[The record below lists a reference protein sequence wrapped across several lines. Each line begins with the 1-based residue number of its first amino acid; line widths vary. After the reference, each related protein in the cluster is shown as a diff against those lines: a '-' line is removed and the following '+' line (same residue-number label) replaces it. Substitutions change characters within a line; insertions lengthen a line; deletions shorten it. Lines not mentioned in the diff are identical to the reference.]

1 MKRLVV
7 FSGEYPVLS
16 ETFVWRE
23 VQSLRTHGIELE
35 VATLRAAQI
44 PAKDVRPAKW
54 VLFNNGVFGA
64 LLDSLFALVSTPVR
78 SMSLLTFAFKL
89 AVKTSG
95 NLKNKLKIL
104 FQAVCAL
111 GLAKKVLAYK
121 PDWIHCHFAHASATY
136 AMLVAKYLG
145 IPWSFTG
152 HANDLFQRRIL
163 LEEKLKN
170 AAGVSCISHWHKE
183 FYTAL
188 VPEAEAKM
196 RVVRCGV
203 DIPEVSFAKDNSCF
217 TIIAVG
223 RLIEKKGFHILLEAC
238 RELDDI
244 NNLVINI
251 IGDGPENDR
260 LTALARELPINIQ
273 VNFRGA
279 LPHQQILTLVAE
291 SDLFVMPCVDD
302 KNGDRDGIP
311 VSMMEAMAAGVPVLS
326 GDLPAIRELIED
338 GVTGWIREAK
348 PSSIAL
354 AIRQIAQSNHVLK
367 DVAKHAREW
376 VTAEFST
383 SVNTKRLIAMI
394 NGDQE

>member
-1 MKRLVV
+1 MKRVVV

-35 VATLRAAQI
+35 VATLRAAQT
-44 PAKDVRPAKW
+44 PAKDVRKAKW
-54 VLFNNGVFGA
+54 VLFHSGVLGA
-64 LLDSLFALVSTPVR
+64 LRDSLIALVLSPVR
-78 SMSLLTFAFKL
+78 SVVLLTFGFQL
-89 AVKTSG
+89 AVKTSASV
-95 NLKNKLKIL
+95 KSKLKIL
-104 FQAVCAL
+104 FQAICAL
-111 GLAKKVLAYK
+111 GLARKVSAFK

-136 AMLVAKYLG
+136 AMLVAKYIG

-152 HANDLFQRRIL
+152 HANDLFQRRVL
-163 LEEKLKN
+163 LEEKLED

-183 FYTAL
+183 FYTEL
-188 VPEAEAKM
+188 VPNAEAKM

-203 DIPEVSFAKDNSCF
+203 DIPEAGVNKNNSCF

-223 RLIEKKGFHILLEAC
+223 RLIEKKGFHILLQAC
-238 RELDDI
+238 EGLDDI
-244 NNLVINI
+244 KNLDINI

-260 LTALARELPINIQ
+260 LAALARELPNNIQ
-273 VNFRGA
+273 VNFLGA
-279 LPHQQILTLVAE
+279 LPHQQILTLVAK
-291 SDLFVMPCVDD
+291 SDLFVMPCIDD

-338 GVTGWIREAK
+338 GVTGWIREAE
-348 PSSIAL
+348 PQTIEL
-354 AIRQIAQSNHVLK
+354 AIRQIAESNDVLK
-367 DVAKHAREW
+367 EVATNAREW
-376 VTAEFST
+376 VKKEFST

-394 NGDQE
+394 NGD